1 MLFDQIIKDVNG
13 FFVSVWGS
21 GWGHNFVRGNP
32 AALKARIMKS

>member
-1 MLFDQIIKDVNG
+1 MLFDQIIKDLNS
-13 FFVSVWGS
+13 FFVSVRGS